1 MNARDVIDFT
11 WRSLA
16 GNRTRT
22 ILMLIAMGIGVAS
35 VILLTSLGE
44 GARRYVVGEFSSLGT
59 NLLIV
64 LPGRSET
71 TGAGPA
77 MFIGQ
82 TPRDLT
88 LEDARA
94 LQRSSTIRRIAP
106 VVVGSAH
113 ASWQEREREV
123 PVLGST
129 AELLEIRQWRLSQG
143 SFLPPGDPTDAN
155 PVCVIGNKVAREL
168 FGAHA
173 AIGQWLRIADRR
185 FRIIGILQTEG
196 RSIGM
201 DVEELVI
208 VPVASAQALFNTPSL
223 FRILVEASSRESIPR
238 ARDFILATITKRHQG
253 EEDVTVVTQ
262 DAVLATF
269 DRIFRAL
276 TLTVAGIAGISLAVA
291 GILVMNIMLV
301 SVTQRTVEIGLL
313 KAIGA
318 SGGHIVTLFMTE
330 AALLSLLGGLTG
342 LALGMVGAWTLG
354 RIYPALPAGAPHWAI
369 VMALAVALGTGL
381 LFGILP
387 ARRAGRLDPI
397 TALSRR

>member
-1 MNARDVIDFT
+1 
-11 WRSLA
+11 
-16 GNRTRT
+16 
-22 ILMLIAMGIGVAS
+22 
-35 VILLTSLGE
+35 
-44 GARRYVVGEFSSLGT
+44 
-59 NLLIV
+59 
-64 LPGRSET
+64 
-71 TGAGPA
+71 
-77 MFIGQ
+77 
-82 TPRDLT
+82 
-88 LEDARA
+88 
-94 LQRSSTIRRIAP
+94 
-106 VVVGSAH
+106 
-113 ASWQEREREV
+113 
-123 PVLGST
+123 VLGST

-168 FGAHA
+168 FGAQP

-185 FRIIGILQTEG
+185 FRVIGILQTEG
-196 RSIGM
+196 RSIGL
-201 DVEELVI
+201 DVEELLI

-223 FRILVEASSRESIPR
+223 FRILVEASSRESIAR
-238 ARDFILATITKRHQG
+238 ARDFILATVIKRHQG
-253 EEDVTVVTQ
+253 EEDITVVTQ

-330 AALLSLLGGLTG
+330 AALLSMLGGLAG
-342 LALGMVGAWTLG
+342 LTLGMVGAWALG
-354 RIYPALPAGAPHWAI
+354 RIYPALPTGAPPWAI
-369 VMALAVALGTGL
+369 VMALVVALGTGL